1 MDNLLPGQM
10 LGSYRII
17 SQIGE
22 GGMATVYKAY
32 QASMDRHVAVKV
44 LPSRLANNK
53 EFAGRFK
60 QEARIIA
67 NLEHPHILPVF
78 DSGESDGISYLVMR
92 YLEAGTL
99 KEMIESRPLTLN
111 EIDRIFTQ
119 LAEAL
124 SYAHERGVIHRDLK
138 PSNALIDSQGNLFL
152 TDFGIAKLLE
162 NTSHFTKTD
171 TVMGTPAYI
180 SPEQAQ
186 GQTVD
191 KRSDIYSLG
200 IILYE
205 MVTGRVPFMADT
217 PLAVIYK
224 HVNAPLPPPSAI
236 KPDISP
242 LTEQVILKALAKS
255 PQDRFGSASEFIT
268 AWKRALSTGET
279 VQNAA
284 GDIDRTMRYEDMTKN
299 EKSAPRTVAMR
310 DGRASKKPSRGIL
323 IGLLAGI
330 CLIAGMGGAALFMF
344 NQDSLPFL
352 DGDSSAEYFDIEIGD
367 EVSNGKPDEGAGN
380 IESPGSQDIY
390 TFTVEPEQTIFIR
403 IVQSPETNNNIGMY
417 LTDSEDTDIISSC
430 LECGDPGVVVL
441 VLGGTYTLTIGND
454 DPEGAGV
461 GTYRIQL
468 WEVPEPEEFEIDFG
482 EKISRD
488 NPGKGAGLIES
499 PGAMDVY
506 TFDAEPGG
514 DVYFQMAE
522 ALLTSG
528 PINWNVSDESGNLL
542 FETCLQ
548 CGDPGVIPID
558 RGGTYTITVGGGTG
572 YGIGAYSIAIWSVPE
587 FNAYEIN
594 IGDTVSGVIESPGAH
609 EMYTFT
615 AVAGQT
621 VTFSVLDAPQ
631 TRYSI
636 QWRLEDEDENEFFN
650 TCLLCGDP
658 EPVTF
663 EKDGTYTIIVG
674 SETSPGTGDY
684 KFQITAEK

>member
-32 QASMDRHVAVKV
+32 QASMDRNVAIKV
-44 LPSRLANNK
+44 LPTHLANNK
-53 EFAGRFK
+53 EFAGRFQ

-99 KEMIESRPLTLN
+99 KEKIESRPLSLS

-124 SYAHERGVIHRDLK
+124 NYAHDRGVIHRDLK

-224 HVNAPLPPPSAI
+224 HVNAPLPPPSTI
-236 KPDISP
+236 KKDIP
-242 LTEQVILKALAKS
+242 PQIEQVILKALAKS
-255 PQDRFGSASEFIT
+255 PEDRFGSATEFVA
-268 AWKRALSTGET
+268 AWKRALSAGET
-279 VQNAA
+279 VQNIS
-284 GDIDRTMRYEDMTKN
+284 GDVDKTMRYEDLNKK
-299 EKSAPRTVAMR
+299 EKSIPPAAVKDKT
-310 DGRASKKPSRGIL
+310 DKKPSRGIL
-323 IGLLAGI
+323 IGLLAGT
-330 CLIAGMGGAALFMF
+330 CLVFGIGGFALFAV
-344 NQDSLPFL
+344 NRESLPFL
-352 DGDSSAEYFDIEIGD
+352 GGDSSAEYFDIEIGD
-367 EVSNGKPDEGAGN
+367 EISNGEPEEGAGN
-380 IESPGSQDIY
+380 IEEPGSQDIY
-390 TFTVEPEQTIFIR
+390 TFTAEPNQMIFLRIIQTP
-403 IVQSPETNNNIGMY
+403 STNNNIGLY
-417 LTDSEDTDIISSC
+417 LTDDEDTVVISSC
-430 LECGDPGVVVL
+430 LDCGDPGVVAL
-441 VLGGTYTLTIGND
+441 VLGGDYTLTVGSD
-454 DPEGAGV
+454 DPENAGV
-461 GTYRIQL
+461 GEYRIQI
-468 WEVPEPEEFEIDFG
+468 WDVPAPEEFEIEFG

-488 NPGKGAGLIES
+488 TPDAGAGFIES
-499 PGAMDVY
+499 PGAQDVY
-506 TFDAEPGG
+506 TFDAEAG
-514 DVYFQMAE
+514 DDIYFQMIDAI
-522 ALLTSG
+522 LTSG
-528 PINWNVSDESGNLL
+528 PINWSLSDETGTIL

-548 CGDPGVIPID
+548 CGDPGVITMS
-558 RGGTYTITVGGGTG
+558 RGGTYTLTVGGGAG
-572 YGIGAYSIAIWSVPE
+572 YGTGAYSIVIWSVPG
-587 FNAYEIN
+587 YETFEIE
-594 IGDTVSGVIESPGAH
+594 IGDKVSGIIESPGAH
-609 EMYTFT
+609 NLYTFT
-615 AVAGQT
+615 ATAGQT
-621 VTFSVLDAPQ
+621 VAVSMLEAPQ

-636 QWRLEDEDENEFFN
+636 QWRLEDEEENEFFN
-650 TCLLCGDP
+650 TCLLCNDP
-658 EPVTF
+658 EPITF
-663 EKDGTYTIIVG
+663 EKDGTYTIIIG
-674 SETSPGTGDY
+674 SETSPGTGEY
-684 KFQITAEK
+684 EFQIYSP